1 MKAFWI
7 YTLARLG
14 LFAATYLVVWFVVG
28 LWLESNDIVNIWVL
42 LISLI
47 VSSILSLVLL
57 GALREKFALVLQ
69 DRADALNARIEESRR
84 AEDVD

>member
-1 MKAFWI
+1 MKACWI